1 MSPTLFQNFKN
12 KIKQTTPG
20 PGSQRCCAQ
29 ISTRAFKRLQKHR
42 WQEAAFPA
50 IGGLVT
56 GISALGYPEVLYQ
69 GFGNVNAILQSTGSD
84 YAPWLLLQI
93 VGVKILCTAICKGS
107 GLTGGIYAPSIF
119 IGESWGL
126 FSAQGPFKI
135 MFIAT

>member
-1 MSPTLFQNFKN
+1 MTC
-12 KIKQTTPG
+12 TWY
-20 PGSQRCCAQ
+20 AVQ
-29 ISTRAFKRLQKHR
+29 ISIRAFGKLQQHR

-84 YAPWLLLQI
+84 YAPFLLLQI
-93 VGVKILCTAICKGS
+93 VGVKIVCTAICKGS

-119 IGESWGL
+119 IGEIL
-126 FSAQGPFKI
+126 AIPVFLPVCTNTAI
-135 MFIAT
+135 